1 MCPKGSSQ
9 HRKGH
14 HIGKGELLSVIVR
27 YYFLVIWRSLALVES
42 KHVSFVIIPGLN
54 KMVCVIRNQDGDNE
68 VVGKPVCECS
78 NGKVANLNK

>member
-1 MCPKGSSQ
+1 MYLLLKSYLEE
-9 HRKGH
+9 
-14 HIGKGELLSVIVR
+14 IG
-27 YYFLVIWRSLALVES
+27 S
-42 KHVSFVIIPGLN
+42 KHVLFVIISGLN

>member
-1 MCPKGSSQ
+1 MYVRCSSAE
-9 HRKGH
+9 GH
-14 HIGKGELLSVIVR
+14 VEVYSLLKSYLEEIG
-27 YYFLVIWRSLALVES
+27 S